1 MKKIKSFL
9 FIVLFSFSSL
19 LYAAQV
25 NINTADADTLSNE
38 LSGIGQSKAEAIVA
52 YREQHGP
59 YKQLEDLANVK
70 GIGSS
75 TIEKNKSK
83 MILE

>member
-1 MKKIKSFL
+1 MKKIKSFI

-25 NINTADADTLSNE
+25 NINTADANTLSTE

-59 YKQLEDLANVK
+59 YKQLEDLTNVK
-70 GIGSS
+70 GIGIA
-75 TIEKNKSK
+75 TIEKNKTK
-83 MILE
+83 ITLE